1 MEVNDLIEP
10 YFLSM
15 REKKWSTFSEWL
27 QIASR
32 QIRYVI
38 RDPFNWK
45 MSKCMCWFWCK
56 NYFCKHVL
64 AVEFTGEEDNE
75 IEYQQT
81 QTQTK
86 KYSKRR
92 KDDTEDESSY
102 DLFSVEEALPQLT
115 LEQLTDEES
124 LYSLELTDEEQP
136 KKQTPMKQTSKKS
149 PKKKRAYKKSKL
161 VVSQKTPKKRTLRS
175 RK

>member
-1 MEVNDLIEP
+1 M
-10 YFLSM
+10 
-15 REKKWSTFSEWL
+15 
-27 QIASR
+27 
-32 QIRYVI
+32 
-38 RDPFNWK
+38 
-45 MSKCMCWFWCK
+45 
-56 NYFCKHVL
+56 L
-64 AVEFTGEEDNE
+64 AVEFRKGSFDFPDNCRSIGLGRNRKKGRPANTKKALEFQDDGSDDEVVYSDTGEEDNE